1 MATLL
6 FLPGTLC
13 DARVWEPA
21 RAALAGDWRG
31 AHVDYRHE
39 TSIAAMARQALAA
52 AEGEIIP
59 IGLSMGAI
67 VALEIWRLAPRRVR
81 ALALFGVNPAADVEA
96 RRARRER
103 QVQAAL
109 AGALDA
115 IAHNELAPAYFT
127 PSDRYP
133 ALAELVAAMAVA
145 HGPAA
150 FAAQSQALGGRR
162 DYSPM
167 LTEIAAPTLLA
178 CGEHDLICP
187 PEQHRRMRALMPLA
201 RHIHIPD
208 AGHLAPIEQAEA
220 VNAALREWLQ
230 QLP

>member
-13 DARVWEPA
+13 DARVWEPV

-31 AHVDYRHE
+31 VHADYRHE

-52 AEGEIIP
+52 ADGELIP

-67 VALEIWRLAPRRVR
+67 VALEIWRLAPQRVR
-81 ALALFGVNPAADVEA
+81 ALALFGVNPAADIAA
-96 RRARRER
+96 RRDRRDR
-103 QVQAAL
+103 QVGAAL
-109 AGALDA
+109 AGALDVVA
-115 IAHNELAPAYFT
+115 RNELAPAYFT
-127 PSDRYP
+127 PSDRHP
-133 ALAELVAAMAVA
+133 ALAELVASMAVA

-150 FAAQSQALGGRR
+150 FMAQSEALGGRR
-162 DYSPM
+162 DYWPM
-167 LTEIAAPTLLA
+167 LPQIDAPTLLA

-187 PEQHRRMRALMPLA
+187 PEQHRRMRALMQAA
-201 RHIHIPD
+201 RYTQIPD
-208 AGHLAPIEQAEA
+208 AGHLAPVEQAEA
-220 VNAALREWLQ
+220 VGAALREWLH